1 MIMKK
6 RNSTVKLYGLLHILL
21 IIYSLTGIFSKLA
34 GKEKF
39 LSFQFCL
46 CYGIVISF
54 LGIYAIGWQQILKH
68 LPLTTAF
75 ANKAAI
81 VVWGIIW
88 GVLFFDEQISV
99 GKLVGAVIVIIGVIS
114 YALADR
120 GQND

>member
-1 MIMKK
+1 MKK
-6 RNSTVKLYGLLHILL
+6 INSTLKIYGVLHILL

-46 CYGIVISF
+46 YYGIVIFF
-54 LGIYAIGWQQILKH
+54 LGIYAIGWQQILKY

-99 GKLVGAVIVIIGVIS
+99 GKLIGAVIVIVGVIS

-120 GQND
+120 GQNG

>member
-1 MIMKK
+1 MMMKK
-6 RNSTVKLYGLLHILL
+6 INSTLKIYGVLHILL

-46 CYGIVISF
+46 YYGIVIFF
-54 LGIYAIGWQQILKH
+54 LGIYAIGWQQILKY

-99 GKLVGAVIVIIGVIS
+99 GKLIGAVIVIVGVIS

-120 GQND
+120 GQNG